1 MHARVSARRGNLET
15 QTRVDASRGLTSR
28 TCCWPRPGRW
38 WHRAERS
45 GDDPRRCAMNRD
57 EAERS
62 LANTDWTNATV
73 DREPRQVSI
82 VHSVRFPAELSK
94 KLEAEAE

>member
-1 MHARVSARRGNLET
+1 MS
-15 QTRVDASRGLTSR
+15 
-28 TCCWPRPGRW
+28 
-38 WHRAERS
+38 
-45 GDDPRRCAMNRD
+45 RD

-62 LANTDWTNATV
+62 LANTDWTGAMV

-94 KLEAEAE
+94 KLEAEADRQGVTPSVLIRDLVTAALLAADQDETVTVRLADLHRAIDLALHRAA